1 MRGTDTITLYNAI
14 KGAHGDI
21 TAWHRVVIANVHLE
35 PVKGAATAFTNRSEQ
50 RNSLV
55 MIWAEAIANQG
66 LQCVTK
72 DVLSALEDYT
82 GYFALCNGDYIVP
95 GICDG
100 MPSAGQSIKA
110 FLQTYDVLQITAVE
124 RCLYGSP
131 YLQHWE
137 VTVAW
142 AQA

>member
-1 MRGTDTITLYNAI
+1 
-14 KGAHGDI
+14 
-21 TAWHRVVIANVHLE
+21 
-35 PVKGAATAFTNRSEQ
+35 
-50 RNSLV
+50 

-110 FLQTYDVLQITAVE
+110 FLQTYDVLQITAGISLGVDRNLVE
-124 RCLYGSP
+124 LRLAVFSMS
-131 YLQHWE
+131 
-137 VTVAW
+137 
-142 AQA
+142 